1 MASNPDRKML
11 LVAFLQASNCSN
23 YTGSWRHPDT
33 VPGFLDLEFYQGIA
47 ATLERGRF
55 HLAFIDDR
63 LAMPDR
69 FGEGDST
76 EEQKHEGV
84 TAPGIEKHPCQQ
96 RSSRLAQQDARLTDA
111 PDPSQ

>member
-1 MASNPDRKML
+1 MTSNADRKML

-69 FGEGDST
+69 FGDSF
-76 EEQKHEGV
+76 EEAVEHGV
-84 TAPGIEKHPCQQ
+84 RVVSTREHPP
-96 RSSRLAQQDARLTDA
+96 RRFLRGL
-111 PDPSQ
+111 DPVVADLP